1 MKRTIVTML
10 PGNLANVLKNQ
21 GKYEEAEN
29 LYQEAMQIEKESLGE
44 NHRDYATECS
54 ISED

>member
-1 MKRTIVTML
+1 ML
-10 PGNLANVLKNQ
+10 PGNLANILKNQ

-29 LYQEAMQIEKESLGE
+29 LYQEAMQIEKASLGE
-44 NHRDYATECS
+44 NRRDYAKECS